1 MKGKTQKN
9 SYFTKNEVETMHEMK
24 SEGFSVDQISKKLGR
39 SEKSIRSRLWRE
51 NAGRL
56 KGNFEVGDFR
66 AWTYREIRLLR
77 SAKLSGDSIKDVCVK
92 IGRNPDCAY
101 QKIKKMGED
110 LHDESQW
117 HKYSI
122 VEE

>member
-1 MKGKTQKN
+1 MKGKTQESN
-9 SYFTKNEVETMHEMK
+9 YFTKSEVEIMRKMK
-24 SEGFSVDQISKKLGR
+24 SEGFSVDQICKKLGR

-51 NAGRL
+51 KAGRL

-77 SAKLSGDSIKDVCVK
+77 TAKLSGESVKDVCIQ

-101 QKIKKMGED
+101 QKIKKMGAD

-117 HKYSI
+117 RKYSI
-122 VEE
+122 VED